1 MDRNAMPAAQLKED
15 TASLPA
21 SCAAPAEVFYVVQS
35 TGARGRRDHRLASV
49 LYETRAHA
57 HTELARLSA
66 AHPGDYA
73 VWKSATY
80 IEPPQW
86 GYAVMRADGTV
97 VPAGAVDDIGGPLPR
112 GLGPYDDPFTR

>member
-1 MDRNAMPAAQLKED
+1 MPARFKED
-15 TASLPA
+15 TTSL
-21 SCAAPAEVFYVVQS
+21 SGSRAAPAEVFYVVQS
-35 TGARGRRDHRLASV
+35 TGERGRREHRLASV

-86 GYAVMRADGTV
+86 RYAVMRADGTV
-97 VPAGAVDDIGGPLPR
+97 VSAGAVGDTCGLLPR
-112 GLGPYDDPFTR
+112 RDDMPRPVGPASVSR